1 MKYTFISVLVFH
13 LFIIGCTNQNASKSN
28 FNIVLITIDALRA
41 DHLSCYG
48 YVRKTSP
55 NIDKIADKG
64 FIFKRAVAPS
74 SYTVPSMAS
83 LFTST
88 YPTNH
93 GVLYGRLAE
102 IYPNVFKKFET
113 NVNHVIPDELT
124 TLAEI
129 LKIHGYTTFGLGEF
143 ISVASPNCS
152 SASLVY
158 NGSRRTNSS

>member
-129 LKIHGYTTFGLGEF
+129 LKIHGYTTFIFAG
-143 ISVASPNCS
+143 
-152 SASLVY
+152 
-158 NGSRRTNSS
+158 